1 MWREV
6 ALSQL
11 SVCPGFIWPAP
22 EGCAPEFLTIKK
34 YSCMLCNCCISV
46 VCVKHLCWKF
56 DSNSLRMY
64 CIHGWNAMLMICVT
78 IAIVALRSFL
88 LGCLIHLFV
97 WCTGFIF
104 ISDCTLFD
112 LFSMAIDI
120 RTGVKCC
127 EINLVA
133 ALLELEMLN
142 VMWP

>member
-1 MWREV
+1 
-6 ALSQL
+6 
-11 SVCPGFIWPAP
+11 
-22 EGCAPEFLTIKK
+22 
-34 YSCMLCNCCISV
+34 
-46 VCVKHLCWKF
+46 
-56 DSNSLRMY
+56 
-64 CIHGWNAMLMICVT
+64 MLMICVA

-88 LGCLIHLFV
+88 LSSLIYLFV

-104 ISDCTLFD
+104 IRVCTLFD

-142 VMWP
+142 VSGPNLHSRVI